1 MAKKET
7 NKDNPLVIP
16 FGKAV
21 RVGNFKLWRGNYV
34 IGRGKDRTG
43 IECVHVS
50 SLDGSWMVRIP
61 STSQM
66 FSTIANSYATTDET
80 IRDNFLGML
89 FSNFMNVT
97 NVPSEALHD
106 AFFFLTEMMTYPYLL
121 LSEDEMVK
129 RMSDGL
135 YKYGMPDDSAKA
147 HIEKMVEKRRGL
159 YELIEKKKI
168 LYIED
173 YERQLAERR
182 AKAPDEEKQM
192 DDDEMA
198 DKAFDIL
205 TKGKGGN

>member
-16 FGKAV
+16 FGKAA

-34 IGRGKDRTG
+34 IGSGKDRTG

-106 AFFFLTEMMTYPYLL
+106 GFNFLVEMMSFPYML
-121 LSEDEMVK
+121 LSEKEMEK
-129 RMSDGL
+129 RMKEQLKASGMEKDKAKEHISNMMDYRRQL
-135 YKYGMPDDSAKA
+135 YG
-147 HIEKMVEKRRGL
+147 
-159 YELIEKKKI
+159 LIEKKKSA
-168 LYIED
+168 YIEE
-173 YERQLAERR
+173 YERQQKERWEKEDEAQKQLEQDEIAEQ
-182 AKAPDEEKQM
+182 AI
-192 DDDEMA
+192 
-198 DKAFDIL
+198 DIL
-205 TKGKGGN
+205 NEKGED

>member
-7 NKDNPLVIP
+7 NKENPLVIP
-16 FGKAV
+16 FGKAA

-34 IGRGKDRTG
+34 IGSGKDRTS

-106 AFFFLTEMMTYPYLL
+106 AFFFLTEMMSFPYML
-121 LSEDEMVK
+121 LSEKEMEK
-129 RMSDGL
+129 RMKEQLKASGMEKDKAKEHIAKMMDYRRQL
-135 YKYGMPDDSAKA
+135 YG
-147 HIEKMVEKRRGL
+147 
-159 YELIEKKKI
+159 LIEKKKSA
-168 LYIED
+168 YIEE
-173 YERQLAERR
+173 YERQQKERLEKEPEAQKQLEQDEIAEQ
-182 AKAPDEEKQM
+182 AI
-192 DDDEMA
+192 
-198 DKAFDIL
+198 DIL
-205 TKGKGGN
+205 NKEGED

>member
-7 NKDNPLVIP
+7 NKDNSLVIP
-16 FGKAV
+16 FGKAA

-34 IGRGKDRTG
+34 IGSGKDRT
-43 IECVHVS
+43 ILECVHVS

-106 AFFFLTEMMTYPYLL
+106 AFFFLVEMMSFPYML
-121 LSEDEMVK
+121 LSEKEMEK
-129 RMSDGL
+129 RMKEQLRDS
-135 YKYGMPDDSAKA
+135 GMEKDKAKE
-147 HIEKMVEKRRGL
+147 HISKMMDYRRQL
-159 YELIEKKKI
+159 YELIERKKTA
-168 LYIED
+168 YIEE
-173 YERQLAERR
+173 YERQQAERR
-182 AKAPDEEKQM
+182 GKEDEAQKQLEQ
-192 DDDEMA
+192 DEIA
-198 DKAFDIL
+198 EQAIDIL
-205 TKGKGGN
+205 NKEES

>member
-7 NKDNPLVIP
+7 NKDNPLAIP

-34 IGRGKDRTG
+34 VGSGKDRTG
-43 IECVHVS
+43 IECLHVS

-97 NVPSEALHD
+97 NVPSESLHD
-106 AFFFLTEMMTYPYLL
+106 AFFFLVEMMSFPYML
-121 LSEDEMVK
+121 LSEKEMEK
-129 RMSDGL
+129 RMKEQLKAS
-135 YKYGMPDDSAKA
+135 GMEKDKAKE
-147 HIEKMVEKRRGL
+147 HISKMMDYRRQL
-159 YELIEKKKI
+159 YELIERKKTA
-168 LYIED
+168 YIEE
-173 YERQLAERR
+173 YERQQKERWEKEPEAQKQLEQDEKAEQ
-182 AKAPDEEKQM
+182 AI
-192 DDDEMA
+192 
-198 DKAFDIL
+198 DIL
-205 TKGKGGN
+205 NKEGEV